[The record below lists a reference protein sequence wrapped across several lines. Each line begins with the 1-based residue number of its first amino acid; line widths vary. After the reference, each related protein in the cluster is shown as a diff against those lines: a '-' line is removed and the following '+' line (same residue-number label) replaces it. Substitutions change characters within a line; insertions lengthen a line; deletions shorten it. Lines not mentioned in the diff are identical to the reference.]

1 MLRKIPNAAKVVGE
15 LAMAGHC
22 CQQTLW
28 WKDIA
33 IQFQTSESPE
43 DRVIIMLTRDVVVIW
58 SISVDDSTKY
68 SECRIAGGLKE
79 SC

>member
-1 MLRKIPNAAKVVGE
+1 M
-15 LAMAGHC
+15 
-22 CQQTLW
+22 
-28 WKDIA
+28 

-43 DRVIIMLTRDVVVIW
+43 DRVIIMLTCDVVIIW